1 MNALRSGGSFGAEN
15 RLLAAFVA
23 RVGSEP
29 ATPAI
34 RANGITVTYAQFA
47 AAVAGCVAALDRAS
61 VDANDIVALGAEST
75 VQTLAWMIAIVA
87 SGAAYLPL
95 DPTQANAR
103 LAAMVADARP
113 HLLVTDRAL
122 RARLPRT
129 HAWLDSEAPL
139 PSIDSLTTRGSG
151 TLAYV
156 LFTSGSTGRAKG
168 VAMRTTA
175 VAALL
180 DWHCQHR
187 RLGKPARTLQFAPLG
202 FDVSFQEIFSTLATG
217 GTLVLPTES
226 ERRDPWGLLALLERE
241 RVERLFLPYVALQA
255 LAEAAIFE
263 SRSVP
268 AALID
273 VIAAGEQLRITPA
286 IRTFFSA
293 LPACVLHNHYGPTE
307 THVVTTHELSGPVAQ
322 WPELPPIGLPLPHV
336 RAWLAYLE
344 GGDDG
349 ELLLGGDCLAAGYVR
364 PEVHAQRFVELDG
377 QRWYR
382 TGDRLRRN
390 AAGEFEYLGRLDDQ
404 IKIDG
409 HRVEPGEIEAVMC
422 RHDRVAEAVVVP
434 VARAGAI
441 RLVAHIV
448 PRLLCDDD
456 AGLSAALD
464 RHCARALPRYM
475 QPQAFVFHPALPT
488 TSSGK
493 IDRHALA
500 EAPNRVASV
509 WNEHSP
515 LQAQLLGLWQRILD
529 VPLLPATINLFEFG
543 ARSLDVVH
551 VLTELRRHGHVLSV
565 AQVYENPTI
574 AAQVALLQGRPA
586 SHSVADAN
594 PLRGFREREAL
605 ARFASGPR

>member
-1 MNALRSGGSFGAEN
+1 MNALRIARCPSADN
-15 RLLAAFVA
+15 ALLAAFVA
-23 RVGSEP
+23 RAYREP

-34 RANGITVTYAQFA
+34 RANGNTITYAALA
-47 AAVAGCVAALDRAS
+47 ASVAGCVAALDRAS
-61 VDANDIVALGAEST
+61 VDANDIVALAAEST
-75 VQTLAWMIAIVA
+75 AQTLTWMVAIVA

-95 DPTQANAR
+95 DPKQTNMR
-103 LAAMVADARP
+103 LASMVADARP
-113 HLLVTDRAL
+113 RLLVADRAL

-129 HAWLDSEAPL
+129 RAWLDSDAPL
-139 PSIDSLTTRGSG
+139 SSKTPLTTRRSG

-156 LFTSGSTGRAKG
+156 LFTSGSTGRPKG

-187 RLGKPARTLQFAPLG
+187 RLGKAARTLQFAPLG

-241 RVERLFLPYVALQA
+241 RVQRLFLPYVALQA
-255 LAEAAIFE
+255 LAEAAILE

-268 AALID
+268 AALTD

-307 THVVTTHELSGPVAQ
+307 THVVTAHELSGPVAL

-336 RAWLAYLE
+336 SAWLAYLE

-364 PEVHAQRFVELDG
+364 PEAHAQCFVELDG

-390 AAGEFEYLGRLDDQ
+390 TAGEFEYLGRLDDQ

-409 HRVEPGEIEAVMC
+409 HRVEPGEIEAVLC

-434 VARAGAI
+434 VASAGAT

-456 AGLSAALD
+456 AGLSAALS
-464 RHCARALPRYM
+464 RHCVLALPRYM
-475 QPQAFVFHPALPT
+475 QPQAFVFHTALPT

-493 IDRHALA
+493 IDRHALTG
-500 EAPNRVASV
+500 APNRVASV
-509 WNEHSP
+509 WNEHAP
-515 LQAQLLGLWQRILD
+515 LQTQLLGVWQCILD

-551 VLTELRRHGHVLSV
+551 ALTELRRHGHVLSV
-565 AQVYENPTI
+565 AQVYENPTV
-574 AAQVALLQGRPA
+574 AAQVALLQGRPV
-586 SHSVADAN
+586 SRSVTDAN
-594 PLRGFREREAL
+594 PLRSLRQREAL
-605 ARFASGPR
+605 ARFASGSR